1 MCKLTINNKEI
12 SFSAYKSLT
21 SENFTK
27 FTLNSL
33 LGKKLY
39 KFFSSVTEDNGENH
53 SIDALKTNTIYLS
66 SPEKFNDPFD
76 SQLCILSDD
85 FYKKTLSTYASFAD
99 ITFEAN
105 NLYDMIREFSIKI
118 KLRLKETKQFHSIF
132 NIPPLKQDRSNEKL
146 YYKLNMFVDFLMLN
160 FNLEIEVFLKNF
172 LEKEKQNF
180 YERNIFGCAC
190 FTTNHYNRL
199 MWSHYAN
206 SYKGFCIEY
215 TMPNDLSNFKE
226 ISEHDRYL
234 WANILPVAYSN
245 RRVDLTDSLI
255 KQLLYPLTDEQKFEL
270 YKYEILLKDAI
281 WSYENEWR
289 FIDTKDKTIK
299 FFPISAVYLG
309 HKMDEHIKSQIIQI
323 AFEKNIN
330 IYECILQEV
339 KYEIEFKPLET

>member
-12 SFSAYKSLT
+12 SFSVYQSLT

-53 SIDALKTNTIYLS
+53 SIYALKTNTIYLS

-85 FYKKTLSTYASFAD
+85 FYKKTLSTYASFAG
-99 ITFEAN
+99 ITFEEN
-105 NLYDMIREFSIKI
+105 NLYDMIREFSNKI
-118 KLRLKETKQFHSIF
+118 KLRFQETKQLHSIF
-132 NIPPLKQDRSNEKL
+132 NIPPLEQDLSNEKL
-146 YYKLNMFVDFLMLN
+146 HHKLTMFVNFLMLN

-172 LEKEKQNF
+172 LEKEKQDF
-180 YERNIFGCAC
+180 YERNNFGCAC

-226 ISEHDRYL
+226 ISENDRYL
-234 WANILPVAYSN
+234 LANILPVAYSN
-245 RRVDLTDSLI
+245 RRFDLTDSLI
-255 KQLLYPLTDEQKFEL
+255 KQLLYPLTDEQRFEL

-289 FIDTKDKTIK
+289 FIDTKDKMIE

-309 HKMDEHIKSQIIQI
+309 HKMDEDMKSQIIQI
-323 AFEKNIN
+323 ASEKNIN
-330 IYECILQEV
+330 IYECILQEG